1 MDFKWHDR
9 SSSQKRLIPNDL
21 IGLWERF
28 GRKYEF
34 RADGRYYVLDL
45 DISYQLLDSG
55 MTLVH
60 SGTRYKRLYGDPVG
74 LSGVWQL
81 EADPLEE
88 WNLSKIPVHGG
99 THPMGRKIGILGTA
113 CLLDGRQLRGQHTH
127 LVRDG
132 LVPGDALA
140 HSILSLEF
148 RKR

>member
-9 SSSQKRLIPNDL
+9 SSSQKRLIPNEL
-21 IGLWERF
+21 IGLWERL

-45 DISYQLLDSG
+45 DMYYRLLDSG

-88 WNLSKIPVHGG
+88 WNLRTDGSYWNTSASRRISKSES
-99 THPMGRKIGILGTA
+99 
-113 CLLDGRQLRGQHTH
+113 
-127 LVRDG
+127 
-132 LVPGDALA
+132 A
-140 HSILSLEF
+140 HSSSGPAVAGHRTGTNPIIH
-148 RKR
+148 RQI